1 MDDHSSSEN
10 NSNGDDGDRTC
21 SDSDLSVPPTD
32 TIRKYKESSILDQSN
47 SDCFKTYL
55 SLSGIIKDANTRN
68 SSNSAKQVILLLV
81 TKIHLIKLTIK
92 KII

>member
-10 NSNGDDGDRTC
+10 NSNGDEDRTC
-21 SDSDLSVPPTD
+21 SDSDLLVPLTD
-32 TIRKYKESSILDQSN
+32 TKRKYKESSILDQSN

-55 SLSGIIKDANTRN
+55 SLSSIIKDANIRN
-68 SSNSAKQVILLLV
+68 SSNSDKQVILLLI